1 MGVNYGKRR
10 GRLEIINPTQI
21 IGYSIGTKSLKF
33 DHIDTTKIADI
44 VNERLDKV
52 EQRIRERF

>member
-21 IGYSIGTKSLKF
+21 IGYSIGTKSIKF
-33 DHIDTTKIADI
+33 DHIDTTNDI
-44 VNERLDKV
+44 RYSK
-52 EQRIRERF
+52 